1 VRKPDDY
8 RWNQATG
15 KVGLMALLDESNLLA
30 ERARHAKFRTNHVG
44 TKLNEAELQ
53 ELTALVARRK
63 ETPAELIR
71 GLVLREIEQDKQPTQ
86 EVRASVEM
94 EEIVALRLLLINI
107 LPKLAAGEKIT
118 PEVYKLIEVEVQKRK
133 SIRSLEMVQE
143 WQKRG
148 SAKP

>member
-53 ELTALVARRK
+53 ELTALVAKRK

-71 GLVLREIEQDKQPTQ
+71 GLVLREIAQDKQPTP

-94 EEIVALRLLLINI
+94 EEIVALRLLLINV

-118 PEVYKLIEVEVQKRK
+118 PETYKLIEVEVQKRK
-133 SIRSLEMVQE
+133 SIRGLELVQE